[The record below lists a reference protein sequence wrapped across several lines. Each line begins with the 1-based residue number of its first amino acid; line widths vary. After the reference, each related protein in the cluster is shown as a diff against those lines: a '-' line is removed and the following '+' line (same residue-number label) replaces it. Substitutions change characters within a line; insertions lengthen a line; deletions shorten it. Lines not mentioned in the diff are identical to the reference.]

1 MYVDRSGQE
10 PILSRDQFEL
20 VGRKRGKTA
29 SVITRAWGDTV
40 DTAGWAQVRHHS
52 ASAPR
57 RPEPRSTTEVP
68 LNDVLAAL
76 RHVESG
82 QAPRPFLGA
91 TAWNI
96 VAEMNN
102 QDVSPNDP
110 DYLIPWQEW
119 IHRDFR
125 NGTERRAR
133 AAGRLAEAYGQLAEI
148 DVPEL
153 PRRRAD

>member
-1 MYVDRSGQE
+1 M
-10 PILSRDQFEL
+10 LSRDQFEL

-29 SVITRAWGDTV
+29 SVITRAWGS
-40 DTAGWAQVRHHS
+40 TADAAWWSQVGHDATKAQ
-52 ASAPR
+52 PR
-57 RPEPRSTTEVP
+57 QELRSSTEIP
-68 LNDVLAAL
+68 LNDVLTSL
-76 RHVESG
+76 RYVESG
-82 QAPRPFLGA
+82 RSPWLFLTLGA

-153 PRRRAD
+153 PMRRAG